1 MPGTPEW
8 VLQMGMYK
16 NLLKNLNKNQTLF
29 TISEIAQILNIND
42 KQKLYSFLKYSNVTG
57 DLTRITRGIYSLKK
71 PFSNLELGNKLRQP
85 SYISLYTILQKNG
98 IIFQNYEDIYLIS
111 NRSDNIHIDN
121 NVFIYKKIKD
131 KILYNNLGI
140 TIENNVTLATSER
153 AICDLIYLGFEYYF
167 DNLRQIDFELIKD
180 LNDKLYKKRQIS
192 DFIKLNKNKWN

>member
-1 MPGTPEW
+1 
-8 VLQMGMYK
+8 MYK

>member
-192 DFIKLNKNKWN
+192 NFIKLNKNKWN

>member
-1 MPGTPEW
+1 
-8 VLQMGMYK
+8 MGMYK

>member
-1 MPGTPEW
+1 LPGTPEW